1 MTQGNAHFR
10 IYDDLL
16 YGKPSGH
23 DVFRP
28 VLPDS
33 RLISLII
40 FLHSENC
47 LPSHQII
54 RKIRKA
60 YCHIFSVTS
69 RLALDKTVDSL
80 VPCFKCLALTPAH
93 VNPQLQ
99 MQVKTIALQAQGSK
113 ICTYVALDVFYLANP
128 LSKTFLNN
136 YVSIIICQS
145 CKFVSLKPISRISS
159 YNLAQH
165 LYSFVEITG
174 KIPTVLITDSASNN
188 IFSEMKKLLKDFQL
202 IHVTANQNIIS
213 NITSV
218 NISNNDNNDNNGGVH
233 NDDDDTDKNSDHK
246 VNDANQS
253 NDADHNDHH
262 NNDNNH
268 DHASK
273 DRDQQ
278 SNFNARFQPTPLDL
292 LSSDH
297 RRLLLQDLKGSQ
309 PPLFPPVL
317 RHTPISYKAKN
328 GHILPT
334 GQWYAPSAVINDA
347 LIMPEYARSYQ
358 SMPEYAR
365 ACKSMPE

>member
-1 MTQGNAHFR
+1 
-10 IYDDLL
+10 
-16 YGKPSGH
+16 
-23 DVFRP
+23 
-28 VLPDS
+28 
-33 RLISLII
+33 
-40 FLHSENC
+40 
-47 LPSHQII
+47 
-54 RKIRKA
+54 
-60 YCHIFSVTS
+60 
-69 RLALDKTVDSL
+69 
-80 VPCFKCLALTPAH
+80 
-93 VNPQLQ
+93 

-317 RHTPISYKAKN
+317 RHTPISYKANNSSRNTSLGSLDHVCKRLQLFLRKN
-328 GHILPT
+328 LTFSLKTKDFQQHAELLISAFQFQCNFFLPADFV
-334 GQWYAPSAVINDA
+334 GAELVHNRREGDRDDKP
-347 LIMPEYARSYQ
+347 
-358 SMPEYAR
+358 
-365 ACKSMPE
+365 